1 MKILAVFTLV
11 LSALHLFTYVS
22 FMAGID
28 IDSDVL
34 TYIMCGIMLSSPI
47 LGIITTMLYITK

>member
-1 MKILAVFTLV
+1 MKVLAVLTLV

-34 TYIMCGIMLSSPI
+34 TYIMCVIMLSAPI
-47 LGIITTMLYITK
+47 LSIITTMLCLTK